1 VVTAE
6 APLLDSSLPDSP
18 LVEPVEPVDD
28 SVADVSDDC
37 EPVDSPLELDAADVS
52 LAAGCFAATV
62 DVVEVFF
69 VDSAG
74 SCPDASCT

>member
-6 APLLDSSLPDSP
+6 APLLDSSLPDSLP
-18 LVEPVEPVDD
+18 VEPVEPVDD
-28 SVADVSDDC
+28 SVAGVFD
-37 EPVDSPLELDAADVS
+37 EPLELDAADVS
-52 LAAGCFAATV
+52 SVAGCFAATV

>member
-18 LVEPVEPVDD
+18 PVEPLEPVDD
-28 SVADVSDDC
+28 SVADASDDC
-37 EPVDSPLELDAADVS
+37 EPDDSTLELDAEDVFS
-52 LAAGCFAATV
+52 VAGCFAATV
-62 DVVEVFF
+62 DVVAAFF

-74 SCPDASCT
+74 SWPDASCT